1 MHTHTGMHMSKV
13 EIVILIIFKK
23 LNMTIIS
30 MNTETY
36 PGSALV
42 TFRNIKYINSNF
54 KNKFSRILQ
63 LENFHFSF

>member
-1 MHTHTGMHMSKV
+1 
-13 EIVILIIFKK
+13 
-23 LNMTIIS
+23 MTIIS

-63 LENFHFSF
+63 LENFHFSFYSLPCRHSHMEDGREEYQV